1 MSTEHRGTPYPG
13 TARPP
18 TRTARIAWE
27 GDLEGGSGQV
37 TLESSRVAT
46 HPISY
51 YERTAQDAGGT
62 TSPEELLAAAH
73 TTSYV
78 MALSAVVAQSG
89 GTPESLDVS
98 EDVSL
103 APDPA
108 GGFRLAGLTLTVRG
122 RVAGLDADGFA
133 EAARRAAGT
142 DPFGKALAAVQI
154 TVHAEL
160 EP

>member
-1 MSTEHRGTPYPG
+1 MSTEDRDILYPG

-27 GDLEGGSGQV
+27 GNLEGGSGQV

-46 HPISY
+46 HPVSY

-73 TTSYV
+73 TASYV
-78 MALSAVVAQSG
+78 MALSAVVAQAG
-89 GTPESLDVS
+89 GTPENLDVS

-133 EAARRAAGT
+133 EAARRAVDT
-142 DPFGKALAAVQI
+142 DPFGKALTGVQI